1 MLTLQ
6 RTKYLAKNV
15 KNAKLANPDLING
28 LACLVA
34 QSNSLS
40 HFDSMQV
47 IFSTLKVLKAYQNA
61 KNDMEQLDYILRLP
75 DDAIEV
81 SNL

>member
-15 KNAKLANPDLING
+15 KNAKLTNPDLISG

-34 QSNSLS
+34 QRDSLH
-40 HFDSMQV
+40 HFDAMQV
-47 IFSTLKVLKAYQNA
+47 INNTLKVLKVYQNA
-61 KNDMEQLDYILRLP
+61 KNDLQQLDYILRLP
-75 DDAIEV
+75 DDAIDD
-81 SNL
+81 SNF